1 MRGVVYTETVI
12 HVAPEAFIAEAPYQ
26 LVIVE
31 LPDGARVTG
40 RIAGARVAIGDAVVE
55 VESRGGVRFFEKTL

>member
-12 HVAPEAFIAEAPYQ
+12 HVAPEAFVSEAPYQ

-31 LPDGARVTG
+31 LAEGQRVTG
-40 RIAGARVAIGDAVVE
+40 RIDGERVVIGDSVDE
-55 VESRGGVRFFEKTL
+55 VESRGGVRFFKKVS